1 MTKQELKDNIIKNI
15 QKIDNERYLSD
26 LNDMFERF
34 TTTEFELEDWELER
48 IKESQEQIKKGEYYT
63 HDQVEEIIE
72 KWLDE

>member
-48 IKESQEQIKKGEYYT
+48 IKESQEQIKRGEYYT
-63 HDQVEEIIE
+63 YDQVEEIIE